1 MRMFA
6 ELSSLAPACQ
16 AAGLTNVLIDDS
28 DPLMAFELADDSE
41 RGADGQKDEADGGS
55 GRARN
60 RVHTDSSEFEH
71 LAQYDMNQLCARV
84 VITGTKP
91 A

>member
-1 MRMFA
+1 MRTFA
-6 ELSSLAPACQ
+6 ELSSLVPACQ

-41 RGADGQKDEADGGS
+41 RGGEGQKDEAEGGS
-55 GRARN
+55 RARN
-60 RVHTDSSEFEH
+60 RVHTGSSEFEH

-84 VITGTKP
+84 VVTGTKP